1 MVLVKLP
8 VPGPPTKLDYSRARP
23 SALSVGAGG
32 VVWIFFLSSVDSLFF
47 LPLSGRPP
55 DID

>member
-32 VVWIFFLSSVDSLFF
+32 VVWIFFSLVCRFSLLSPSLW
-47 LPLSGRPP
+47 
-55 DID
+55 